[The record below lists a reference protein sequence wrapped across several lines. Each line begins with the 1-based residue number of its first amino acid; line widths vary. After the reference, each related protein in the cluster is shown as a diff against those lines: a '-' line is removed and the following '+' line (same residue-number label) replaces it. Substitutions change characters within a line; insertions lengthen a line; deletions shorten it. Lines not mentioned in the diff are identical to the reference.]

1 MYGTI
6 ARIQVKR
13 GMEAE
18 FKELEQEYSTAPMPG
33 FVVTY
38 VYQMDADPNEFYLA
52 VAFATK
58 EAYVANANSPEQ
70 HQTFL
75 QMMKFLESE
84 PEWHDGIVAVE
95 WRDQSPSV

>member
-6 ARIQVKR
+6 ARMRVKPGQR
-13 GMEAE
+13 DAFMAWGRALPMADG
-18 FKELEQEYSTAPMPG
+18 EQAAMM
-33 FVVTY
+33 
-38 VYQMDADPNEFYLA
+38 YQMDADPNEFYLA
-52 VAFATK
+52 VAFTTK

-75 QMMKFLESE
+75 QMMNFLESE